1 MATVNSTTLSNSG
14 TLTTQNLYTSDS
26 VGINQSSASYTLD
39 VSGDINA
46 TSTYKMGGVTILDSS
61 CNLSNLATVNSTTL
75 SNSGTVTTQ
84 NLYTSSSV
92 GINQSSASY
101 TLDVNGDI
109 NASST
114 YKMGG
119 VTILDSGCNLSNLA
133 TVNSTTLSNSGLITT
148 QDLTVTGTISGSIL
162 PSQVTGLLDDVS
174 TSIITT
180 PNLQNISSNIYTLNI
195 NSANTIV
202 NGNQLVTGN
211 FTASN
216 LLVLGS
222 ATIVKSVTIA
232 NSNLVINN
240 EAIAGSALV
249 VNQNNTFG
257 DIGVI
262 ADFNDTQWSA
272 DVPVFRINNAGT
284 VGINTTSKQ
293 YTLNVNGTGYFS
305 SNLIVNGPA
314 LTIPTGSNSQRPV
327 NPANGMIRYNTELT
341 TFEGY
346 GPGDTWGS
354 LGGVINTARTTFVKA
369 TETNTIEFKNN
380 DVQSMI
386 INASGNVGV
395 GTAPTF
401 AMDVANDINTGST
414 YKVKG
419 TTVIDANSNLVNI
432 NNASVGGSLTTS
444 NLIVNGTIQGNFT
457 LDTNITTDKV
467 TGLDSFVV
475 NTKVINSSNADTVTT
490 TVSSV
495 AQGSITN
502 LANVIAI
509 GSNVS
514 TLTIG
519 ASQTVYTGGVQINTL
534 TTTSNLTTSNMSVF
548 GTSIFGSDIIVNGD
562 THVSG
567 TLYAAKIR
575 LGTLYSTTTV
585 NGTLAARLSDATQLA
600 ITKLGTV
607 TVENLTATNTI
618 TGNISGNAAT
628 ASSATISGSAGV
640 VTFPNQPNIRTV
652 GTLTNLTVA
661 SNITAQTLTLGGFT
675 FNVPSTNVLNISFN
689 GSNIAQ
695 FIA

>member
-1 MATVNSTTLSNSG
+1 
-14 TLTTQNLYTSDS
+14 
-26 VGINQSSASYTLD
+26 
-39 VSGDINA
+39 
-46 TSTYKMGGVTILDSS
+46 
-61 CNLSNLATVNSTTL
+61 
-75 SNSGTVTTQ
+75 
-84 NLYTSSSV
+84 
-92 GINQSSASY
+92 
-101 TLDVNGDI
+101 
-109 NASST
+109 
-114 YKMGG
+114 
-119 VTILDSGCNLSNLA
+119 
-133 TVNSTTLSNSGLITT
+133 
-148 QDLTVTGTISGSIL
+148 
-162 PSQVTGLLDDVS
+162 
-174 TSIITT
+174 
-180 PNLQNISSNIYTLNI
+180 
-195 NSANTIV
+195 
-202 NGNQLVTGN
+202 
-211 FTASN
+211 
-216 LLVLGS
+216 
-222 ATIVKSVTIA
+222 
-232 NSNLVINN
+232 
-240 EAIAGSALV
+240 
-249 VNQNNTFG
+249 
-257 DIGVI
+257 
-262 ADFNDTQWSA
+262 
-272 DVPVFRINNAGT
+272 
-284 VGINTTSKQ
+284 
-293 YTLNVNGTGYFS
+293 
-305 SNLIVNGPA
+305 
-314 LTIPTGSNSQRPV
+314 
-327 NPANGMIRYNTELT
+327 MIRYNTELT

-369 TETNTIEFKNN
+369 TEANTIEFKNN

-386 INASGNVGV
+386 IDASGNVGV
-395 GTAPTF
+395 GTTPTF

-467 TGLDSFVV
+467 TGLESFVV

-548 GTSIFGSDIIVNGD
+548 GTSIFGSDIIINGD

-628 ASSATISGSAGV
+628 ASSATISGSAGT
-640 VTFPNQPNIRTV
+640 VTFPNQPNIITLPNVTTV
-652 GTLTNLTVA
+652 GTLSNLTVA